1 MLKINA
7 SGRLF
12 RSFLA
17 VLLAVA
23 MVIPMVPVFEV
34 NAAETNQYD
43 VALYKPDGDPST
55 WTYPEMEGKVFA
67 GWYTDDTYTT
77 PYTDITG
84 TATAKFV
91 DDDLFAV
98 KRQLNADANLEST
111 KVKIRF
117 LTGIDDRNY
126 NSVTFDVEVPGLG
139 RSWQMKETTAYTSIL
154 VEGVESSVK
163 PSDVFGSEA
172 NYFVVHSLSNIPSSA
187 FSHDFHVTTRWVT
200 LDGTEV
206 VGSTVTFTIAELL
219 SIYSGQY
226 RLWNVDSL
234 AHNVDAAES
243 VEFETRDNVVGR
255 ANAYRGLIGTNGER
269 STGFT
274 YRVTSIVDGGQ
285 KQAETLLMTPEYM
298 EKNGFDTSISVNPEE
313 DVLWVWVH
321 SAMTNGRR
329 LQLEINGMQYYGN
342 VDGGKIYTIVEGA
355 DGSPEISTIS
365 PANSVTEGVDLQLV
379 KHSGEWA
386 RIYVEGGWSGW
397 IGMPLKYFK
406 NISTVTDEATGTSET
421 VTTTLQEGDT
431 INELYFVM
439 GWTTSDAIHTA
450 ANRDTGYVYFDEF
463 WLTND
468 GDMPNLTDAQ
478 LLYTVP
484 RQTSLWDLDE
494 SNTALYGEQY
504 TTKTDRNTAVGS
516 RHLGGGV
523 GNSNSL
529 AYTQTYTN
537 AYQMTNT
544 LRFLSASA
552 LDGSGFNTKA
562 TIRAED
568 DIIWFW
574 LHSDMTNDM
583 RLQIAFNGQ
592 NTASGDINNLPDE
605 SSYIYT
611 IVDNGAGVPEIKKI
625 CYTAYNSSI
634 DGIGWIATK
643 AAGDTY
649 GQIKVQSGW
658 SGWVGVPANLVLN
671 DALAVGA
678 TFSKL
683 EILARMTNNV
693 DGTLS
698 SQKAGD
704 AIYFDEFWLTEAGAM
719 PNLPN
724 DQLLYTAPRQT
735 SLWDVDSVTDGAAI
749 GTVGTTATRDTISAT
764 AAAGKGLLS
773 ALSEKTNA
781 FAYTVT
787 QYISGT
793 QTQANN
799 VTMSS
804 SQLSG
809 AGFDTSAKLNAT
821 DDVFWFWVD
830 SELTTD
836 QRLELRLNDR
846 CFYQQDAA
854 GNKAYAYSIVVDASG
869 NQRLVKVPLEDS
881 ANDTDI
887 RSGVALMPHSEWTR
901 LYIESGWSGWIGLPM
916 NFFAKPD
923 SSDADGDGNKN
934 ESLYDS
940 VYAVGNCITKMAIV
954 MGWTNKDGAYSSR
967 DTGAIYFDEFWLTSN
982 GMMPAL
988 LDSQMI
994 SYKENAQQLW
1004 DLDDT
1009 SSAIANEYIEDIE
1022 NRNDVVANLAM
1033 GFGLK
1038 DSNALSYTITEV
1050 LSTGAAL
1057 MSDTLQFRSAA
1068 ALANNGF
1075 NTSAKLTTDQDIIW
1089 FWMDSQMS
1097 MNTRLQISVN
1107 DAQLGGGKVT
1117 AGSTNPNFYIYTIV
1131 ENTSGKPEMKKIEH
1145 TVCYTDVSTSG
1156 IALVNQGSTN
1166 MNTTSQLLVA
1176 PGWSGW
1182 VGIPANVLVSGGT
1195 IGAGDTIKSFSVLAR
1210 VYAEDSGS
1218 QLVYDSIYFD
1228 EFWLTTPLTMPNLSD
1243 AELLYKADHTA
1254 NTASDYLADSSLFVP
1269 TWSVSTSANYFK
1281 TPSAMMNFT
1290 EKYNSF
1296 MDPDG
1301 RLMSVAHR
1309 GDRNTFYPENSVEA
1323 YLSAIAMGADMVEV
1337 DIAKTSDGYL
1347 VCLHVDN
1354 DDSDGINELTR
1365 TNVEQLRARGVTL
1378 PTSNNISDWTLAQ
1391 LQQLRLIK
1399 SNGVV
1404 TNYCIPTLEDVIKV
1418 CNNRCFITL
1427 DKTSE
1432 FEWADVLKLIKA
1444 QQAYLSVLVPYNYSG
1459 SYYSESYAPG
1469 LVDALTDLAGKQA
1482 PFMTEWYTA
1491 EAQYIASS
1499 LTKAKRIISTYG
1511 MPKVLRS
1518 GEYDVDGGMD
1528 SYYSQVKDSYRVYGE
1543 TLSTYL
1549 VGEETVSKEN
1559 AETWAQMR
1567 SKGVN
1572 LIMTNYKILDLVK
1585 YIAAT
1590 EFAN

>member
-91 DDDLFAV
+91 DDDLFTV
-98 KRQLNADANLEST
+98 KRQLNADANLESK

-243 VEFETRDNVVGR
+243 VEHESRDNVVGR

-431 INELYFVM
+431 INSMTFVM

-484 RQTSLWDLDE
+484 KQIRLWDVEDSALVSGGTVGSVATSTSNNSVALTAQNGYGLNGSKALAYSLTGDVI
-494 SNTALYGEQY
+494 SNTTSNVA
-504 TTKTDRNTAVGS
+504 TVG
-516 RHLGGGV
+516 
-523 GNSNSL
+523 
-529 AYTQTYTN
+529 
-537 AYQMTNT
+537 
-544 LRFLSASA
+544 LSSTE
-552 LDGSGFNTKA
+552 FNTTA
-562 TIRAED
+562 TVSLT
-568 DIIWFW
+568 DILWFW
-574 LHSDMTNDM
+574 VDSQLSSDQRLHIE
-583 RLQIAFNGQ
+583 LNG
-592 NTASGDINNLPDE
+592 NIRTTTEG
-605 SSYIYT
+605 YIYT
-611 IVDNGAGVPEIKKI
+611 IQPDANGNPQIIPVAYQHGDAEDADGVDGLSFVQYTSGNTNAISRIKI
-625 CYTAYNSSI
+625 T
-634 DGIGWIATK
+634 
-643 AAGDTY
+643 
-649 GQIKVQSGW
+649 SGW
-658 SGWVGVPANLVLN
+658 SGWVGIPINKFWRT
-671 DALAVGA
+671 A
-678 TFSKL
+678 TQYITEGSSITEMK
-683 EILARMTNNV
+683 INIYQNGNY
-693 DGTLS
+693 DSGT
-698 SQKAGD
+698 KAAGD
-704 AIYFDEFWLTEAGAM
+704 TLYLDEFWLTEAGAM

-724 DQLLYTAPRQT
+724 DQLLYTAPHQT
-735 SLWDVDSVTDGAAI
+735 SLWDLDSVTNGTAI
-749 GTVGTTATRDTISAT
+749 GTVGTNATRDTISAT

-846 CFYQQDAA
+846 CFYQKDAA

-1166 MNTTSQLLVA
+1166 INTTSQLLVA

-1210 VYAEDSGS
+1210 VYAQDSGS
-1218 QLVYDSIYFD
+1218 QVVYDSIYFD

-1254 NTASDYLADSSLFVP
+1254 HTAADYLADPSLFVP

-1281 TPSAMMNFT
+1281 TPSAMLNFT

-1309 GDRNTFYPENSVEA
+1309 GDRNVFYPENSLEA
-1323 YLSAIAMGADMVEV
+1323 YLSAIAMGADMAEV
-1337 DIAKTSDGYL
+1337 DVTKTKDGVL
-1347 VCLHVDN
+1347 VCRHYGD
-1354 DDSDGINELTR
+1354 NELSQ
-1365 TNVEQLRARGVTL
+1365 TNVEQLRARGVVL
-1378 PTSNNISDWTLAQ
+1378 PDSNDISDWTYDQ
-1391 LQQLRLIK
+1391 LKQLRLIK

-1404 TNYCIPTLEDVIKV
+1404 TNYTIPTLEDVIKV
-1418 CNNRCFITL
+1418 CNNHIFLTL
-1427 DKTSE
+1427 DKVDQ
-1432 FEWADVLKLIKA
+1432 FEWDEVLTLIKRHN
-1444 QQAYLSVLVPYNYSG
+1444 AYLTVLVPYTYTGQNEYYNKYPISSLMSTLNSG
-1459 SYYSESYAPG
+1459 
-1469 LVDALTDLAGKQA
+1469 AGKTV
-1482 PFMTEWYTA
+1482 PYMTEWYTA
-1491 EAQYIASS
+1491 DGASYS
-1499 LTKAKRIISTYG
+1499 YTLSRAKNIISTNSL
-1511 MPKVLRS
+1511 PKVLRS
-1518 GEYDVDGGMD
+1518 GEYDPTNLN
-1528 SYYSQVKDSYRVYGE
+1528 SYYGEIKNSYRLYAE
-1543 TLSTYL
+1543 TLST
-1549 VGEETVSKEN
+1549 EADKTVEQLQ
-1559 AETWAQMR
+1559 EIWTEMR
-1567 SKGVN
+1567 GKGIN
-1572 LIMTNYKILDLVK
+1572 LIMTNYKVLDMVRL
-1585 YIAAT
+1585 IAAT
-1590 EFAN
+1590 EFSE